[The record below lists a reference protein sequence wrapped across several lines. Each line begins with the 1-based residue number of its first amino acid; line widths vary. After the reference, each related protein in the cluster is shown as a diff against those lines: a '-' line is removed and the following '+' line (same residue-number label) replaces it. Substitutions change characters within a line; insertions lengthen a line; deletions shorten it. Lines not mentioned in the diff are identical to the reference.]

1 MYKCPITTSHSKDIM
16 LWVYYISKPN
26 KFLEK
31 EIRFVVSRGTRER
44 EVELDEGSQKAQ
56 ISNLCVGKEVLGI

>member
-1 MYKCPITTSHSKDIM
+1 MQKCAITMLHSKNIM

-31 EIRFVVSRGTRER
+31 EIRFVVTRGTRER

-56 ISNLCVGKEVLGI
+56 ITILAKEVLGI

>member
-1 MYKCPITTSHSKDIM
+1 M

-31 EIRFVVSRGTRER
+31 EIRFVVTRGTRER

-56 ISNLCVGKEVLGI
+56 ITILAKEVLGI